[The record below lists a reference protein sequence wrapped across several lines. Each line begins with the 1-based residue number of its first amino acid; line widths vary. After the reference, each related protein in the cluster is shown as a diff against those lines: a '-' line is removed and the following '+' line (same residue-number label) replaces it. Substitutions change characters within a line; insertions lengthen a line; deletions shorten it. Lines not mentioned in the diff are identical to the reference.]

1 MEPEELKQILADYVE
16 TARNPKYKGDFN
28 VINSKFPEFKN
39 YDKQVL
45 ADYVATANNPKYK
58 GNFDLINSKF
68 PEFFD
73 VKKKAVS
80 QPGGKTSAPGLS
92 SVQVTK
98 QVIQKTKDLLAPP
111 PARSVNPNA
120 KKMFQGRS
128 NKETVKI
135 LQENIKSGNFKFK
148 PASFQE
154 AYNVDPGQ
162 YVQAVQQAKQN
173 YLETNGEDEGNYYED
188 GQVYPKQDYL
198 KYENIIIKRNKDG
211 SPMAYINSFNKS
223 FSDFFLKTT
232 SGALQAVRD
241 VTGMEKDVAWNPLN
255 ATIDLLNDASGVYD
269 YYEAKSGLKDTG
281 AQGIAKGTF
290 HILPVIATL
299 VATEGASAA
308 TMGARTAAAGGDL
321 MMEYS
326 VPKMVTNTITKAI
339 NTPLTRVLTY
349 QPMAQTYGE
358 QKAMGRTG
366 TEALGKSIVA
376 GTEGFKS
383 AGLLALQMGVAGRVT
398 NEYMQGLAMKSLT
411 PTNAGYAQKLVNGLN
426 TSLVFGATPI
436 VNDLVKGERV
446 DIDKAIFE
454 GAMGLTFELPGV
466 VSAVGGIAAQPIKR
480 RILNNSIFEAAA
492 PLNGKQVGELTNLT
506 LNNNAISNFFNAKDQ
521 AIDLA
526 NGVNATHQQ
535 LFEASLRSG
544 EKAYDAK
551 DMAEKN
557 TRHAEQLTYQKAS
570 DIKYV
575 TEAVIKDKEAFVEA
589 IDKMDLPKD
598 VKDAYRQ
605 RVEDVYS
612 KYSEEGRVNT
622 RFDEIITSLSDDLVN
637 LESQLNEAA
646 TPSKK
651 AEITAKI
658 KSKQAE
664 LAEVQ
669 KSLDTFSEL
678 TLTAR
683 EEKKAT
689 TFNQIKVNSFVE
701 KIKTG
706 EKLETPEDI
715 QFYENNKK
723 EIEAKLKEDAAQE
736 AEATGEVAKAIK
748 PEDRAE
754 LKDVKSTSDFIRSND
769 LASDISQKVD
779 QFFIAKEGK
788 DINDTISEEYHR
800 AKLDG
805 SNPELV
811 RVVEESLPEA
821 PKEFISEEVSRLRAE
836 EQAEYD
842 ALDNPND
849 AVKRKE
855 IYDRYDEPI
864 TEAIREAKKEAKPE
878 VLEVDKIE
886 MPELKDD
893 SLDNAVEDLTNISDL
908 EADMNR
914 TSSKSRKSKL
924 KEKIDQESANI
935 DITSPEG
942 IIAKGVNDSYESIK
956 KQLKEKGLLKT
967 KC

>member
-1 MEPEELKQILADYVE
+1 MADEIKPWEEAAKLKKS
-16 TARNPKYKGDFN
+16 N
-28 VINSKFPEFKN
+28 
-39 YDKQVL
+39 
-45 ADYVATANNPKYK
+45 
-58 GNFDLINSKF
+58 GNIKPWEEAAQL
-68 PEFFD
+68 
-73 VKKKAVS
+73 KKKAPSQRTTPVS
-80 QPGGKTSAPGLS
+80 KTGGRTSAIGSPS
-92 SVQVTK
+92 FQS
-98 QVIQKTKDLLAPP
+98 TKDLLAPT
-111 PARSVNPNA
+111 SKNPSAQQMYKGPDRKVALQNIA
-120 KKMFQGRS
+120 QVAAQPIDFKKQR
-128 NKETVKI
+128 
-135 LQENIKSGNFKFK
+135 
-148 PASFQE
+148 QE

-198 KYENIIIKRNKDG
+198 KYQNIIIKRNKDG
-211 SPMAYINSFNKS
+211 SPKAYLASFNKS
-223 FSDFFLKTT
+223 FSDFFFKTM
-232 SGALQAVRD
+232 SGGLQFVRD
-241 VTGMEKDVAWNPLN
+241 VTGMEKDVAYNPLN
-255 ATIDLLNDASGVYD
+255 ATIDLLNDASGTYD
-269 YYEAKSGLKDTG
+269 YLEAKNGLKDTG
-281 AQGIAKGTF
+281 VQGIAKGTF

-308 TMGARTAAAGGDL
+308 TLGARGAASAAGDL

-349 QPMAQTYGE
+349 QPMGQTYGE

-366 TEALGKSIVA
+366 TEAFGKSIVA

-398 NEYMQGLAMKSLT
+398 GEYMNGLAMKSLS
-411 PTNAGYAQKLVNGLN
+411 PTYAGYAQKLVNGLN

-446 DIDKAIFE
+446 DIDKAMFE
-454 GAMGLTFELPGV
+454 AAMGLTFELPGI
-466 VSAVGGIAAQPIKR
+466 VSAVGGIASEPVR
-480 RILNNSIFEAAA
+480 RRMLNNSIFEAAA

-521 AIDLA
+521 AVDLA
-526 NGVNATHQQ
+526 NSIDATHQQ
-535 LFEASLRSG
+535 LFQASLRSG

-669 KSLDTFSEL
+669 KSLDAFSEL

-736 AEATGEVAKAIK
+736 AEATGEVAEAT
-748 PEDRAE
+748 A
-754 LKDVKSTSDFIRSND
+754 KS
-769 LASDISQKVD
+769 SQE
-779 QFFIAKEGK
+779 Q
-788 DINDTISEEYHR
+788 
-800 AKLDG
+800 
-805 SNPELV
+805 
-811 RVVEESLPEA
+811 VE
-821 PKEFISEEVSRLRAE
+821 VLRAE

-842 ALDNPND
+842 AMENPND
-849 AVKRKE
+849 AVMKAE
-855 IYDRYDEPI
+855 IYDKYDKLI
-864 TEAIREAKKEAKPE
+864 TPLLREAKKEAKPE

-893 SLDNAVEDLTNISDL
+893 SLDNIVEDLTNISDL
-908 EADMNR
+908 EASMNR
-914 TSSKSRKSKL
+914 TSSKSRKAKL

-935 DITSPEG
+935 DITSREG
-942 IIAKGVNDSYESIK
+942 IIAKGVNDSYETIK

>member
-1 MEPEELKQILADYVE
+1 MPDPQQKW
-16 TARNPKYKGDFN
+16 TPP
-28 VINSKFPEFKN
+28 SS
-39 YDKQVL
+39 DKPVSSWTPPSS
-45 ADYVATANNPKYK
+45 DKP
-58 GNFDLINSKF
+58 
-68 PEFFD
+68 

-98 QVIQKTKDLLAPP
+98 QVIQKTKDLLTAP

-120 KKMFQGRS
+120 KKMLQGRS
-128 NKETVKI
+128 NQETVKI
-135 LQENIKSGNFKFK
+135 MQQNLKEGNVPKFK

-255 ATIDLLNDASGVYD
+255 ATIDMLNDASGVYD

-299 VATEGASAA
+299 VATEGASAT

-526 NGVNATHQQ
+526 NGVDATHQQ

-669 KSLDTFSEL
+669 KSLDAFSEL

-736 AEATGEVAKAIK
+736 AEATGEVAEAT
-748 PEDRAE
+748 A
-754 LKDVKSTSDFIRSND
+754 KS
-769 LASDISQKVD
+769 SQE
-779 QFFIAKEGK
+779 Q
-788 DINDTISEEYHR
+788 
-800 AKLDG
+800 
-805 SNPELV
+805 
-811 RVVEESLPEA
+811 VE
-821 PKEFISEEVSRLRAE
+821 VLRAE

-842 ALDNPND
+842 AMENPND
-849 AVKRKE
+849 AVMKAE
-855 IYDRYDEPI
+855 IYDKYDKLI
-864 TEAIREAKKEAKPE
+864 TPLLREAKKEAKPE

-893 SLDNAVEDLTNISDL
+893 SLDNIVEDLTNISDL
-908 EADMNR
+908 EASMNR
-914 TSSKSRKSKL
+914 TSSKSRKAKL

-935 DITSPEG
+935 DITSREG
-942 IIAKGVNDSYESIK
+942 IIAKGVNDSYETIK

>member
-1 MEPEELKQILADYVE
+1 MPDPQQKW
-16 TARNPKYKGDFN
+16 TPP
-28 VINSKFPEFKN
+28 SS
-39 YDKQVL
+39 DKPVSSWTPPSS
-45 ADYVATANNPKYK
+45 DKP
-58 GNFDLINSKF
+58 
-68 PEFFD
+68 
-73 VKKKAVS
+73 VKKKAAS
-80 QPGGKTSAPGLS
+80 QPGGKTSAPGS
-92 SVQVTK
+92 QIFQS
-98 QVIQKTKDLLAPP
+98 TKDLLTPT
-111 PARSVNPNA
+111 SKNPNA
-120 KKMFQGRS
+120 QQMFKGPDRRVALQNIAQVAAQPVDSKKQR
-128 NKETVKI
+128 
-135 LQENIKSGNFKFK
+135 
-148 PASFQE
+148 QE

-162 YVQAVQQAKQN
+162 YAQAVQQAKQN
-173 YLETNGEDEGNYYED
+173 YLETNGEDEGNYYEN

-198 KYENIIIKRNKDG
+198 KYQNIMIKRNKDG
-211 SPMAYINSFNKS
+211 SPTAYLASFNKS

-241 VTGMEKDVAWNPLN
+241 ATGMEKDVAWNPIN

-269 YYEAKSGLKDTG
+269 YNEAKNGLKDTG

-290 HILPVIATL
+290 HILPVIASL
-299 VATEGASAA
+299 VATEGASAS
-308 TMGARTAAAGGDL
+308 TLGARGAAEAGEL
-321 MMEYS
+321 MTQYS

-358 QKAMGRTG
+358 QKAMGKTG
-366 TEALGKSIVA
+366 TEALGKSIEA
-376 GTEGFKS
+376 GAEGFKS
-383 AGLLALQMGVAGRVT
+383 AGMLALQMGIANRVT
-398 NEYMQGLAMKSLT
+398 SEYMKGLAMKSLL
-411 PTNAGYAQKLVNGLN
+411 PTHAEYAQKIMKGLN

-454 GAMGLTFELPGV
+454 GAMGLTFELPGI
-466 VSAVGGIAAQPIKR
+466 VSGIGGAVSEPVRR

-492 PLNGKQVGELTNLT
+492 PLNGKQVGELTDLT
-506 LNNNAISNFFNAKDQ
+506 LNNNAISNFFNAKDR
-521 AIDLA
+521 AVDLA
-526 NGVNATHQQ
+526 NGIDATHQQ

-575 TEAVIKDKEAFVEA
+575 TEAVLKDKEAFVEA

-605 RVEDVYS
+605 RVEDVYN
-612 KYSEEGRVNT
+612 KYSEEGRING
-622 RFDEIITSLSDDLVN
+622 RFDEIITSLNEDLVS
-637 LESQLNEAA
+637 LESQLNEAT

-669 KSLDTFSEL
+669 KSLDAFSEL
-678 TLTAR
+678 TLQQR
-683 EEKKAT
+683 EEKKARA
-689 TFNQIKVNSFVE
+689 FSQIKLNDFVDR
-701 KIKTG
+701 IKTG
-706 EKLETPEDI
+706 EKMESPEDI

-736 AEATGEVAKAIK
+736 SEATTEVAKSTERTFQ
-748 PEDRAE
+748 ED
-754 LKDVKSTSDFIRSND
+754 
-769 LASDISQKVD
+769 Q
-779 QFFIAKEGK
+779 
-788 DINDTISEEYHR
+788 
-800 AKLDG
+800 
-805 SNPELV
+805 
-811 RVVEESLPEA
+811 VE
-821 PKEFISEEVSRLRAE
+821 ILRAQ

-842 ALDNPND
+842 AMENPND
-849 AVKRKE
+849 AVKRAE
-855 IYDRYDEPI
+855 IYDKYDKMI
-864 TEAIREAKKEAKPE
+864 TPLLESLKKETQASE
-878 VLEVDKIE
+878 AVTADKIE
-886 MPELKDD
+886 LPELKDD
-893 SLDNAVEDLTNISDL
+893 SLDNFVEDLTNISDL
-908 EADMNR
+908 EANMNR
-914 TSSKSRKSKL
+914 TSSKSRKAKL

-935 DITSPEG
+935 DMTSPEA

>member
-1 MEPEELKQILADYVE
+1 MEPEELKQILADYVA

-98 QVIQKTKDLLAPP
+98 QSIQKTKDLLAPP

-120 KKMFQGRS
+120 KKMLQGRS
-128 NKETVKI
+128 DKETVKI

-211 SPMAYINSFNKS
+211 SPAAYINSFNKS

-232 SGALQAVRD
+232 SGVLQLVRD
-241 VTGMEKDVAWNPLN
+241 ATGMEKDVAWNPLN
-255 ATIDLLNDASGVYD
+255 ATIDMLNDASGVYD

-290 HILPVIATL
+290 HILPVIASL

-308 TMGARTAAAGGDL
+308 TMGARGAAVAGGDL

-326 VPKMVTNTITKAI
+326 VPKMVTNTITKSI

-358 QKAMGRTG
+358 QKAMGKTG
-366 TEALGKSIVA
+366 TEALGKSIEA
-376 GTEGFKS
+376 GAEGFKS
-383 AGLLALQMGVAGRVT
+383 AGMLALQMGVANRVT
-398 NEYMQGLAMKSLT
+398 SEYMKGLAMKSLS
-411 PTNAGYAQKLVNGLN
+411 PTHAGYAQKVMKGLN

-454 GAMGLTFELPGV
+454 GAMGLTFELPGI
-466 VSAVGGIAAQPIKR
+466 VSGIGGAVSEPVR
-480 RILNNSIFEAAA
+480 RRVLNNSIFEAAA
-492 PLNGKQVGELTNLT
+492 PLNGKQVGELTDLT
-506 LNNNAISNFFNAKDQ
+506 LNNNAISNFFNAKDR
-521 AIDLA
+521 AVDLA
-526 NGVNATHQQ
+526 NGIDATHQQ

-575 TEAVIKDKEAFVEA
+575 TEAVLKDKEAFVEA

-605 RVEDVYS
+605 RVEDVYN
-612 KYSEEGRVNT
+612 KYSEEGRING
-622 RFDEIITSLSDDLVN
+622 RFDEIITSLNEDLVS
-637 LESQLNEAA
+637 LESQLNEAN

-669 KSLDTFSEL
+669 KSLDAFSEL
-678 TLTAR
+678 TLQQR
-683 EEKKAT
+683 EEKKARA
-689 TFNQIKVNSFVE
+689 FSQIKLNDFVDR
-701 KIKTG
+701 IKTG
-706 EKLETPEDI
+706 EKMESPEDI

-723 EIEAKLKEDAAQE
+723 EIEAKLKEDAIQE
-736 AEATGEVAKAIK
+736 QSASSEVPPVTEGGENLQAGGEGMGQSVEGAKAPEAIK
-748 PEDRAE
+748 PE
-754 LKDVKSTSDFIRSND
+754 
-769 LASDISQKVD
+769 
-779 QFFIAKEGK
+779 
-788 DINDTISEEYHR
+788 
-800 AKLDG
+800 
-805 SNPELV
+805 
-811 RVVEESLPEA
+811 
-821 PKEFISEEVSRLRAE
+821 
-836 EQAEYD
+836 
-842 ALDNPND
+842 
-849 AVKRKE
+849 E
-855 IYDRYDEPI
+855 I
-864 TEAIREAKKEAKPE
+864 T
-878 VLEVDKIE
+878 VDKIE
-886 MPELKDD
+886 LPELKDD
-893 SLDNAVEDLTNISDL
+893 SLDNFVEDLTNISDL
-908 EADMNR
+908 EANMNR
-914 TSSKSRKSKL
+914 TSSKSRKAKL
-924 KEKIDQESANI
+924 KEKIDQESASI
-935 DITSPEG
+935 DMTSPEAV
-942 IIAKGVNDSYESIK
+942 IAKGVNDSYESIK